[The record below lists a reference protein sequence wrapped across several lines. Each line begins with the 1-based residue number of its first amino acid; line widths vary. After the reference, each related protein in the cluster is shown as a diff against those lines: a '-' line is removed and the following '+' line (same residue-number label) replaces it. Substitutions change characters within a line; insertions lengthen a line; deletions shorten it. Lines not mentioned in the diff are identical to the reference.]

1 MKPSILIV
9 DDERSIRV
17 GLKGLLAKEGY
28 EVATANNGDE
38 ALRLLDGQVFHL
50 MLTDLRMP
58 GMDGV
63 SLLRQVKAHH
73 PDVLVM
79 MMTAYGSEKIA
90 VEAMKAGAH
99 DYLVKP
105 FDNDEVKILVHQAL
119 EQKTLRQEVRQL
131 RERLDSTF
139 HFDRMLG
146 KSSAMQRVFDLVKKV
161 APTNLTALITGES
174 GTGKELIANALHQNS
189 PRKSGPFIKVN
200 CAAMARELVESELF
214 GHEKGA
220 FTGAIGSREGKFEA
234 ADGGTLFLDEIGDMS
249 LETQAKIL
257 RVLQEREFERVGG
270 NRTLKVDV
278 RVVAA
283 TNRNLQHM
291 VKENKFREDLFYRL
305 NVVPLTLPPL
315 RERREDIPL
324 LALSFLKEAATRYE
338 RQEIALSADAHGL
351 LLSAPWPGN
360 VRELKNV
367 IDAATVLAAGPEIQA
382 ADLRL
387 SQQPTAP
394 EAFSP
399 LSFKETKQRVVETFE
414 RDFISRA
421 LQRHQGNVTKAAE
434 EMGMLRQQLQQKI
447 RELGLRGEDEN
458 SLAEEK
464 TD

>member
-1 MKPSILIV
+1 MKPSLLIV

-58 GMDGV
+58 GLDGV

-73 PDVLVM
+73 PDVLIM

-99 DYLVKP
+99 DYIVKP

-119 EQKTLRQEVRQL
+119 EQHALRQEVRRL
-131 RERLDSTF
+131 RERLDSAF

-146 KSSAMQRVFDLVKKV
+146 KSPTMQRVFDLVKKV
-161 APTNLTALITGES
+161 APTDLTVLVTGES

-220 FTGAIGSREGKFEA
+220 FTGAISFREGKFEA

-249 LETQAKIL
+249 LETQAKVL

-278 RVVAA
+278 RLIAA
-283 TNRNLQHM
+283 TNRNLQQM
-291 VKENKFREDLFYRL
+291 VKESKFREDLLYRL
-305 NVVPLTLPPL
+305 NVVPIALPPL

-338 RQEIALSADAHGL
+338 RQGIALSADAHEL
-351 LLSAPWPGN
+351 LLSALWPGN

-367 IDAATVLAAGPEIQA
+367 IDAATVLADGPEIRA

-387 SQQPTAP
+387 GQQPTAP

-421 LQRHQGNVTKAAE
+421 LHRHRGNVTKAAE

-447 RELGLRGEDEN
+447 RELGLKGYEGEED
-458 SLAEEK
+458 
-464 TD
+464 